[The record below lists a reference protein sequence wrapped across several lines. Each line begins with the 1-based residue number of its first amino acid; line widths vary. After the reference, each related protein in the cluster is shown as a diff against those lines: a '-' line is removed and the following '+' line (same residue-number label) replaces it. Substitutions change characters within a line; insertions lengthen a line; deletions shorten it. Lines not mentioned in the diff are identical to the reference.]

1 MKNVLKTR
9 RASDVSLEEL
19 LAFERLLSDLSA
31 RFANVSGEKVVAEI
45 EIALKQLLKFLG
57 FDRSN
62 FVEFTDEGKQEIL
75 CSVAVGR
82 VELLPLGPVPPHLSW
97 FVGELLAGRTIIIR
111 SYEDFPREAAAAAE
125 YYRYVG
131 ICSQLVIPLSVGGRI
146 VAAIGFGSFHKAR
159 KWPEQFIARVKVVSE
174 VMVQALVRKRSEA
187 ALLASE
193 QRWRSIFETSTL
205 AILILDHD
213 LHYTTTNPAFRAML
227 GYTDDELQRLTPLDI
242 TVEEERDTTLKR
254 LADLRER
261 KVDHYVREKQYRRK
275 DGKIIWAQVSVAR
288 VSLSEPEM
296 FIVTMIDIT
305 QTKRA
310 QDNLRA
316 MQSELARVA
325 QLTTMGQ
332 MAASIAHELKQPLVA
347 ITTNCYAGLRWLA
360 KEPPNTE
367 KVQACINRI
376 ADAGHR
382 AGKVIDGIKAMFQKG
397 NQEKE
402 LLNVNQLIREVL
414 ELVCGE
420 TEKKRVIV
428 RSELP
433 EEIPPVLANRTQLQQ
448 VMLNLI
454 NNAIEAMNSVT
465 DSPRLLHVT
474 SGFRSP
480 GNVVIAVE
488 DSGPGMESKDV
499 NRIFDP
505 FFTTK
510 PHGMG
515 MGLSICRSIVEA
527 QDGRLSA
534 RSAVGRGSVFEITLP
549 VGAAHQKE
557 GRQIGDLVRDS
568 GEGISR
574 PGREKYRAS

>member
-1 MKNVLKTR
+1 MACVKI
-9 RASDVSLEEL
+9 VS
-19 LAFERLLSDLSA
+19 
-31 RFANVSGEKVVAEI
+31 N
-45 EIALKQLLKFLG
+45 
-57 FDRSN
+57 
-62 FVEFTDEGKQEIL
+62 
-75 CSVAVGR
+75 
-82 VELLPLGPVPPHLSW
+82 
-97 FVGELLAGRTIIIR
+97 
-111 SYEDFPREAAAAAE
+111 
-125 YYRYVG
+125 
-131 ICSQLVIPLSVGGRI
+131 
-146 VAAIGFGSFHKAR
+146 
-159 KWPEQFIARVKVVSE
+159 

-187 ALLASE
+187 ALRASE
-193 QRWRSIFETSTL
+193 ERWRSIFETSTL

-213 LHYTTTNPAFRAML
+213 LHYTATNPACRAML
-227 GYTDDELQRLTPLDI
+227 GYTDDELRRLTPLDI

-261 KVDHYVREKQYRRK
+261 KIDHYVREKQYRRK

-305 QTKRA
+305 ETKRA

-382 AGKVIDGIKAMFQKG
+382 AGQVIDGIKAMFQKG

-414 ELVCGE
+414 ELVCEE

-433 EEIPPVLANRTQLQQ
+433 EEIPAVLANRTQLQQ

-474 SGFRSP
+474 SAFRSP

-488 DSGPGMESKDV
+488 DSGPGMESKDL
-499 NRIFDP
+499 NRAFDP

-527 QDGRLSA
+527 HDGRLSA
-534 RSAVGRGSVFEITLP
+534 RSAVGRGSVFEMTLP

-557 GRQIGDLVRDS
+557 GRQIGDLQVMNS
-568 GEGISR
+568 GKE
-574 PGREKYRAS
+574 

>member
-31 RFANVSGEKVVAEI
+31 RFANVSGEQVVAEI
-45 EIALKQLLKFLG
+45 EIALKQLLKFLDC
-57 FDRSN
+57 DRGN
-62 FVEFTDEGKQEIL
+62 FVEFTDQGKQEIL
-75 CSVAVGR
+75 CSVALGR

-111 SYEDFPREAAAAAE
+111 SYEDFPPEAAAAAE
-125 YYRYVG
+125 YYRCVG
-131 ICSQLVIPLSVGGRI
+131 IRSQLVIPLSVGGRV
-146 VAAIGFGSFHKAR
+146 VAAIGFGSFR
-159 KWPEQFIARVKVVSE
+159 NTRRWPEEFIARVKVVSD
-174 VMVQALVRKRSEA
+174 VMAQALVRKRSEA
-187 ALLASE
+187 ALRASE
-193 QRWRSIFETSTL
+193 ERWRSIFETSTL

-213 LHYTTTNPAFRAML
+213 LHYTTTNPAFRVML
-227 GYTDDELQRLTPLDI
+227 GYTDDELRRLTPLDI

-261 KVDHYVREKQYRRK
+261 KIDHYVREKQYRRK

-305 QTKRA
+305 ETKRA

-316 MQSELARVA
+316 MQSQLARVA

-382 AGKVIDGIKAMFQKG
+382 AGQVIDGIKAMFQKG

-420 TEKKRVIV
+420 TEKKRVIL

-433 EEIPPVLANRTQLQQ
+433 EEIPAVLANRTQLQQ

-474 SGFRSP
+474 SAFRSP

-488 DSGPGMESKDV
+488 DSGPGMESKDL
-499 NRIFDP
+499 NRVFDP

-527 QDGRLSA
+527 HDGRLSA
-534 RSAVGRGSVFEITLP
+534 RSAVGRGSVFEMTLP

-557 GRQIGDLVRDS
+557 GRQIGDLQVRNS
-568 GEGISR
+568 GKE
-574 PGREKYRAS
+574 